1 MRKDDAVSP
10 IIATILL
17 VAVVVVLVAVIS
29 ATVLPLAGNIQ
40 TVKSASAVVTLNDAG
55 TLPVATLVGGADA
68 GSMDRLTVY
77 VSGTRDA
84 VISAVNPVVGKP
96 YSSKLPGLGAVGKQT
111 VSIVGTFDDGT
122 VQTLYTGTLVFQ
134 GAAVS
139 SLAE

>member
-1 MRKDDAVSP
+1 M
-10 IIATILL
+10 
-17 VAVVVVLVAVIS
+17 
-29 ATVLPLAGNIQ
+29 
-40 TVKSASAVVTLNDAG
+40 TLNDAG

>member
-29 ATVLPLAGNIQ
+29 ATVLPMAGNIQ

-55 TLPVATLVGGADA
+55 TLPVATLIGGADA

>member
-29 ATVLPLAGNIQ
+29 ATVLPMAGNIQ

-55 TLPVATLVGGADA
+55 TLPVVTLVGGADA

>member
-29 ATVLPLAGNIQ
+29 ATVLPMAGNIQ

-139 SLAE
+139 SLVE